1 MTSMW
6 SEMKPI
12 GTTTTDLMPDSCSSR
27 RWSLMSGSSHGMCG
41 EPEREQ

>member
-1 MTSMW
+1 V
-6 SEMKPI
+6 
-12 GTTTTDLMPDSCSSR
+12 PDSWSSR